1 MVAIAD
7 DFDCSLS
14 NDALLWCVKRMG
26 NEWQPFG
33 LAEILKETGIYD
45 PAEVTVL
52 PVSVPPAPA
61 TPQTITAKQVAALQ
75 GIAANGAGR
84 VATCYTCHKVGE
96 QGVEFGPDIVAFAK
110 AQSSLAVAEAILHPS
125 KSISHGYAGHT
136 IETADGNIDGILLS
150 RGNPVIVQSQ
160 SGMLQLIPKQRVK
173 RIRNLG
179 RSLMWPSQLYA
190 LDAQGVAD
198 LIAYLKSR

>member
-1 MVAIAD
+1 M
-7 DFDCSLS
+7 
-14 NDALLWCVKRMG
+14 
-26 NEWQPFG
+26 
-33 LAEILKETGIYD
+33 
-45 PAEVTVL
+45 
-52 PVSVPPAPA
+52 
-61 TPQTITAKQVAALQ
+61 
-75 GIAANGAGR
+75 
-84 VATCYTCHKVGE
+84 
-96 QGVEFGPDIVAFAK
+96 AFAK